1 MSLVSFIGT
10 GKAVYGVCLACLFI
24 WKERL
29 RHLRRRAKQVDILS
43 FVAGSKL
50 PACLTACL
58 PIVASGQL
66 QVSANCLSD
75 GHSAFVGT
83 RWMLQPVPAR
93 IGQALCITKPHRILG
108 VCVAAILAD
117 PWALQSQGSRTY
129 PRAKKA
135 RRAV

>member
-1 MSLVSFIGT
+1 MPVFPL
-10 GKAVYGVCLACLFI
+10 
-24 WKERL
+24 L
-29 RHLRRRAKQVDILS
+29 RQVNS
-43 FVAGSKL
+43 R
-50 PACLTACL
+50 CL
-58 PIVASGQL
+58 PIAS
-66 QVSANCLSD
+66 SD

-117 PWALQSQGSRTY
+117 PCALQSQGSRTY